1 MLALTRKPGESIII
15 NNEIEITVVEVKGD
29 KVKIAIEAPRQ
40 VAIVRKEI
48 LDEVRAENR
57 EAAGMAT
64 GMGEEKVKDL
74 RDIMKNLNL
83 GKKA

>member
-1 MLALTRKPGESIII
+1 MLALTRKAGESIII
-15 NNEIEITVVEVKGD
+15 DDEIEITVVEIRGD
-29 KVKIAIEAPRQ
+29 KVKIAIAAPKK

-48 LDEVRAENR
+48 LDEVRAENK

-74 RDIMKNLNL
+74 KAIMRNLNL
-83 GKKA
+83 GKKT